1 MAARKKKPGDDPLY
15 NPPTPTKVGLSG
27 CCPRCGQGRLFA
39 GLLKPAKYCL
49 ACELDYSFIDSGD
62 GPAVF
67 VILFLGFVVTGLA
80 MVVETSFSPPFWV
93 HMILWIPLVSILAI
107 WALRFCKGLMIALQ
121 FRADASE
128 GRAEENGV

>member
-1 MAARKKKPGDDPLY
+1 MESFFQYIFINIFLI
-15 NPPTPTKVGLSG
+15 
-27 CCPRCGQGRLFA
+27 
-39 GLLKPAKYCL
+39 GLLKPAKHCL